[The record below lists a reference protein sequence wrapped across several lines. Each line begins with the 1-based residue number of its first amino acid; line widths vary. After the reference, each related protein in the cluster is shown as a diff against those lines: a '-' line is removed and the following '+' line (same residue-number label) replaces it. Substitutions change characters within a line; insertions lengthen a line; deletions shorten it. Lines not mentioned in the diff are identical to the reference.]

1 MNSKNLSTPVPYDQR
16 KSFRNEPEE
25 SIIHNA
31 NPNEIMDIYHCYV
44 ALERTIDA
52 FDSALIY
59 TPYSLPVRV
68 SDSVSA
74 ITAGKIMSQEFVRDL
89 LLASLE
95 RNNVCYS
102 PLSSLHSIY
111 ELWFDSVYCCA
122 RTE

>member
-1 MNSKNLSTPVPYDQR
+1 MNNKDFSTPIAYDQR
-16 KSFRNEPEE
+16 QAFRNESEE

-31 NPNEIMDIYHCYV
+31 NPNEILDIYHCYV
-44 ALERTIDA
+44 ALERTVDA

-68 SDSVSA
+68 SDSISA

-111 ELWFDSVYCCA
+111 ELWYDSVYCA
-122 RTE
+122 PTE